1 MKYGETHDWIWK
13 LLIRLIRIDA
23 IQRVFVFE
31 NYCKILEE
39 KADNGTY
46 TLQTDEIW
54 SYDYVELH
62 GCLQNKPFVM
72 CPLCWKRI
80 S

>member
-1 MKYGETHDWIWK
+1 MIMKYGETHDWTWK

-23 IQRVFVFE
+23 IQRVFIFE

-46 TLQTDEIW
+46 TLQTDEI
-54 SYDYVELH
+54 
-62 GCLQNKPFVM
+62 
-72 CPLCWKRI
+72 
-80 S
+80 